1 MDCKHILEEL
11 NLYID
16 GELEQELCRQLE
28 AHLKGCDRCRIVL
41 DTTQRTIQLYR
52 DQTPME
58 LPEGVRDRLQAV
70 LRARWENGT
79 RRALYE
85 ERDRM
90 LPGRLSVHYF

>member
-58 LPEGVRDRLQAV
+58 LPQGVRDRLQAV
-70 LRARWENGT
+70 LRARWNKT
-79 RRALYE
+79 Q
-85 ERDRM
+85 
-90 LPGRLSVHYF
+90 S